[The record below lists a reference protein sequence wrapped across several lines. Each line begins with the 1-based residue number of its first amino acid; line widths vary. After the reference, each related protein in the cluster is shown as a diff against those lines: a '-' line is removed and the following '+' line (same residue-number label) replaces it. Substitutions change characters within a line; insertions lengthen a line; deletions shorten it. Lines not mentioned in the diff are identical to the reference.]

1 MTIVS
6 RATLDRE
13 LADLNANILR
23 LASQVELA
31 IEQAFEALENR
42 DVELA
47 QTVITRDDE
56 EVNPLRFEI
65 ERQCFLILATQQ
77 PAAGDLR
84 VVISALHVSNELERI
99 GDHAAGIA
107 RLIERLDPTEDIDS
121 LHKLPKMAKRARE
134 MVSESIQAYSNRDRE
149 EAYRIMSR
157 DYKLDRH
164 YNRLV
169 RETLEEM
176 RDESYITRATY
187 LIWIGH
193 NLERI
198 GDRATNIAERVIFM
212 IDGKFVENVIDMD

>member
-1 MTIVS
+1 MTTGTRV
-6 RATLDRE
+6 TLDKE
-13 LADLNANILR
+13 LAELNANILR
-23 LASQVELA
+23 LSSQVELA
-31 IEQAFEALENR
+31 IDQAFEALANR
-42 DVELA
+42 DLELA
-47 QTVITRDDE
+47 TAVVVRDDE

-65 ERQCFLILATQQ
+65 EKQCVLILATQQ

-84 VVISALHVSNELERI
+84 VVLAALHVSNELERI

-121 LHKLPKMAKRARE
+121 LHKLPKMAKRARQ
-134 MVSESIQAYSNRDRE
+134 MVNESIQAFINRDRE

-164 YNRLV
+164 YNKLV

-212 IDGKFVENVIDMD
+212 IDGKFIENVIEMD